1 MGKTEAADE
10 TKLRLLSFGTGC
22 VKLSPHAHVGFH
34 RLAIF
39 RFGISAV
46 KSCNKVLAQSPR
58 LNLRPPVGKCRR
70 SLLAFARERERGIA
84 FRFPRNSPSVRCQ
97 TKAKF
102 IQSAADDARARIGLK
117 SEEVETDSTG
127 LKIM

>member
-1 MGKTEAADE
+1 MKGPIEWPDHSLKGQRDFHLHRDFITAKDGINALKAAAAFWGRDEGGGQKGGGLTDADDGQSRTCLLAKSQRRRQTEMGKTEAADE

-46 KSCNKVLAQSPR
+46 KSCNKVLA
-58 LNLRPPVGKCRR
+58 
-70 SLLAFARERERGIA
+70 
-84 FRFPRNSPSVRCQ
+84 
-97 TKAKF
+97 
-102 IQSAADDARARIGLK
+102 
-117 SEEVETDSTG
+117 
-127 LKIM
+127 